1 MINDLIQFL
10 ILNRNETE
18 IEKKLKKIIFIF
30 ISILFPLFE
39 IIALIYQTV
48 DIFYNINFDDK
59 NLFIEGEF
67 IRPLIS
73 LFSFTSLIC
82 SWAMM
87 SVCYNELKCINV
99 LLIIKTILIILT
111 LLLSSPSTNFYYYLV
126 FNVLSYGIYYT
137 FIIIYKAFKKGI
149 I

>member
-39 IIALIYQTV
+39 IIAMIYQIV
-48 DIFYNINFDDK
+48 DTFYHINFDDK
-59 NLFIEGEF
+59 NLFINGIF
-67 IRPLIS
+67 IRPIVS
-73 LFSFTSLIC
+73 LCSFTSLIC
-82 SWAMM
+82 SWSMM

-99 LLIIKTILIILT
+99 ILIVKTILIIII

-126 FNVLSYGIYYT
+126 FNVLGYGMYYT

>member
-39 IIALIYQTV
+39 IIALIYQIV
-48 DIFYNINFDDK
+48 DSFHNIDFDK
-59 NLFIEGEF
+59 RLFFIEGIF
-67 IRPLIS
+67 IRPAVS
-73 LFSFTSLIC
+73 FFSFTSLIC
-82 SWAMM
+82 SWSMM
-87 SVCYNELKCINV
+87 SVCYNELKCIKV
-99 LLIIKTILIILT
+99 ILVIKAILIILI
-111 LLLSSPSTNFYYYLV
+111 LFLSSASTNFNYYLV
-126 FNVLSYGIYYT
+126 FNILGYGMYFT

>member
-39 IIALIYQTV
+39 IIALIYQIV
-48 DIFYNINFDDK
+48 DSFHNIDFDERL
-59 NLFIEGEF
+59 LFIEGIF
-67 IRPLIS
+67 IRPAVS
-73 LFSFTSLIC
+73 FFSFTSLIC
-82 SWAMM
+82 SWSMM
-87 SVCYNELKCINV
+87 SVCYNELKCIKV
-99 LLIIKTILIILT
+99 ILVIKTILIILI
-111 LLLSSPSTNFYYYLV
+111 LFLSSASTNFNYYLV
-126 FNVLSYGIYYT
+126 FNILGYGLYYT

>member
-39 IIALIYQTV
+39 IIALIYQIV
-48 DIFYNINFDDK
+48 DIFYNTNFDE
-59 NLFIEGEF
+59 NLYFINGVV
-67 IRPLIS
+67 IRPAVS
-73 LFSFTSLIC
+73 FCSFTSLLC
-82 SWAMM
+82 SWSMM
-87 SVCYNELKCINV
+87 SVCYNELKCIKV
-99 LLIIKTILIILT
+99 ILVVKTILIIFILF
-111 LLLSSPSTNFYYYLV
+111 LSSASTNYYYYLV
-126 FNVLSYGIYYT
+126 FNILGYGMYYT